1 MKKKLLLLPLVLGAL
16 YFVLSSYSSG
26 LALSGATNGTGAT
39 GTTGCSC
46 HTSATTTTVA
56 IELDTLGGGAVTTYV
71 PGGVYTIKMTGTNT
85 SATSLPKFGFQ
96 LCAVKSVGAG
106 TGTATPI
113 GTLAAT
119 GTPASTH
126 ITTLSGI
133 GIFEHSSAL
142 TATSGTGGSGTTYV
156 STIQWTA
163 PATAGVGAAKFYGVV
178 NAVNGTGTSAGDKYN
193 AGNITIPERV
203 AAITGP
209 TTVCVGADI
218 TLSDVTT
225 GGTWS
230 SGATGTATVTTGGV
244 VHGVSAGTVT
254 ISYNAGTSGTA
265 TYTVTVIGLPSAG
278 AIVGTAD
285 VCVGASNTLT
295 NPTATGG
302 TWSTTT
308 PAIITVNSSGVVTGL
323 SAGTAIV
330 SYAVTGTCGTSSVGT
345 SFTVNALPNAGTLSG
360 TDSLCIGGTTVLTSS
375 GSSGGTWSSGAL
387 AIATV
392 NTAGIVFGVSPGT
405 ATITYTATTASC
417 GSATATRNVRVKP
430 ATDAG
435 VTTGLSTICAGAT
448 TTLTPATSG
457 GTWTSTTPTIATV
470 NATTGVV
477 TGVTGGT
484 ANIVY
489 TLVGFCGT
497 DTANFAMTV
506 LPTPN
511 VGVLTGDT
519 TLCTGSSAVFHDPV
533 AGGTWTF
540 GTAGVISITG
550 AAGDSATINGV
561 AAGTST
567 LTYTA
572 SNACGTSSTV
582 RHILV
587 DDAITAGTV
596 LGPVNPCPG
605 VPVTYTYSG
614 STGTGSTI
622 HWYSSNTS
630 VATITSGTG
639 VGGTVVGASG
649 STNISVAISNA
660 CNSDSVFTTVTL
672 QAAPNAGTLSGA
684 STICVGA
691 NTTLTPSVGGGTWSS
706 GAAGVAT
713 VNSSGQVGGV
723 TVGAATISYAVSNA
737 CGTAYA
743 TKPMTIVTTPSAGI
757 LSGSS
762 TVCVGSVT
770 TLTPTVSGGTW
781 TSGATGTATVNTSG
795 GVTGVSAGNV
805 NITYTVSNTCGS
817 NNVVKAMTVNPLP
830 VAGTISGGSSLCPG
844 TSISLSTTGSGGTWS
859 SSNTALATVDGS
871 GNVYAIAAGPVT
883 ISYSVTN
890 SCGTANATHPVTVNP
905 AASAGTI
912 SGSAFVC
919 IGTSSSLT
927 STVAGGTWSSSN
939 TAIITVSPS
948 GGVATGVAVGTAD
961 ITYTATNSCGTA
973 TAVYPMSSG
982 LSASAGTITGA
993 SSVCV
998 GSSITLVDLV
1008 SGGTWSSSATG
1019 IATVNP
1025 TTGKVTGVSAG
1036 NAIIT
1041 YLVTTSCGTA
1051 STIADIT
1058 VIDLPAPGVING
1070 ESTICAGT
1078 TVSLTATVPG
1088 GAWSSTAP
1096 STATV
1101 DATGNVTGVNAGTAI
1116 IVYGVTNVCGTATAL
1131 HTMLVNPLPVLA
1143 VITGADTVC
1152 QGNTAIM
1159 TSSATGGTWSVSN
1172 AAASITGSGIVMGM
1186 GFGTDTVYYTSTTA
1200 CGTLVGSHEIT
1211 VLPTSVPGIIGSA
1224 IVCLGDTLS
1233 YGSPITTGTW
1243 TLSNANATIDPA
1255 TGTLVGVTAGA
1266 DTITYTVVNTCGTAT
1281 AILAIN
1287 VLTPAQCL
1295 ALGVHNVQGAEGIS
1309 LYPNP
1314 ADGVITI
1321 EMPEQHG
1328 DAVAT
1333 ITDVTGKVVMTIAI
1347 NAGVQHTQADL
1358 GRLAPGSYLVRITS
1372 GSLTFRDK
1380 LIVR

>member
-1 MKKKLLLLPLVLGAL
+1 MKKKLLLLPLILGGL
-16 YFVLSSYSSG
+16 YFILSSNASGPATVSS
-26 LALSGATNGTGAT
+26 LNGTGAT

-46 HTSATTTTVA
+46 HTSATTTTVS

-96 LCAVKSVGAG
+96 LCAVKSVGSG
-106 TGTATPI
+106 SGSATTI
-113 GTLAAT
+113 GTLAAS
-119 GTPASTH
+119 GTPTPSH

-133 GIFEHSSAL
+133 PIFEQGAAL

-156 STIQWTA
+156 SSIQWTA
-163 PATAGVGAAKFYGVV
+163 PASAGVGAAKFYGVV
-178 NAVNGTGTSAGDKYN
+178 NAVNGTGSSAGDKYN
-193 AGNITIPERV
+193 TANITIPERV
-203 AAITGP
+203 AAITGL
-209 TTVCVGADI
+209 TSVCVGANI
-218 TLSDVTT
+218 TLSDATT

-230 SGATGTATVTTGGV
+230 SGATGIATVTTGGV

-254 ISYNAGTSGTA
+254 ISYDAGTSGIA
-265 TYTVTVIGLPSAG
+265 TYSVTVVGPPSAG
-278 AIVGTAD
+278 AITGTAD
-285 VCVGASNTLT
+285 ICAGGNNTLS
-295 NPTATGG
+295 NPTAPGG
-302 TWSTTT
+302 SWSTTT
-308 PAIITVNSSGVVTGL
+308 PAIVTITSGGVVTGL

-345 SFTVNALPNAGTLSG
+345 SFTVNALPNAGTLTG

-387 AIATV
+387 GIATV
-392 NTAGIVFGVSPGT
+392 NTAGIVFGVSTGT

-430 ATDAG
+430 NTDAG

-448 TTLTPATSG
+448 TSLTPSVTG
-457 GTWTSTTPTIATV
+457 GIWSSTNLSVATV
-470 NATTGVV
+470 NAATGVV
-477 TGVTGGT
+477 SGVSGGT

-489 TLVGFCGT
+489 TLTGFCGT

-519 TLCTGSSAVFHDPV
+519 TLCTGSSAVFHDPF
-533 AGGTWTF
+533 AGGTWTV
-540 GTAGVISITG
+540 GTAGVISVTG

-572 SNACGTSSTV
+572 TNACGSSSTV
-582 RHILV
+582 RHIIV
-587 DDAITAGTV
+587 DDAITGGTV
-596 LGPVNPCPG
+596 LGPTNPCPG
-605 VPVTYTYSG
+605 VAVTYTYSG
-614 STGTGSTI
+614 STGTGSTV

-630 VATITSGTG
+630 VATITAGTG

-660 CNSDSVFTTVTL
+660 CNSDSVSTTVTL
-672 QAAPNAGTLSGA
+672 QTAPNAGTLSGA

-706 GAAGVAT
+706 GATGVAT
-713 VNSSGQVGGV
+713 VNSGGQVGGV
-723 TVGAATISYAVSNA
+723 SAGNATISYAVSNS

-743 TKPMTIVTTPSAGI
+743 TRPMTVNTTPSAGT

-762 TVCVGSVT
+762 TVCVGAVT
-770 TLTPTVSGGTW
+770 TITPTVTGGTW
-781 TSGATGTATVNTSG
+781 TSGATGTATVNASG
-795 GVTGVSAGNV
+795 GVTGVAAGNV

-830 VAGTISGGSSLCPG
+830 VGGTISGGSSLCPG
-844 TSISLSTTGSGGTWS
+844 TSISLSTTGSGGAWS

-871 GNVYAIAAGPVT
+871 GNVFAVAAGPVT

-890 SCGTANATHPVTVNP
+890 SCGTASATHPVTVNP
-905 AASAGTI
+905 PASAGTI

-919 IGTSSSLT
+919 IGTSSSLS
-927 STVAGGTWSSSN
+927 STVSGGTWSSSN

-948 GGVATGVAVGTAD
+948 GVATGVAVGTAD

-982 LSASAGTITGA
+982 LSASAGTITGP

-998 GSSITLVDLV
+998 GASVTLVDLV
-1008 SGGTWSSSATG
+1008 SGGTWSSSSTS

-1025 TTGKVTGVSAG
+1025 TTGRVTGVAAG

-1051 STIADIT
+1051 STISNIT
-1058 VIDLPAPGVING
+1058 VIDLPSPGVING
-1070 ESTICAGT
+1070 ESTICVGA

-1096 STATV
+1096 GIASV
-1101 DATGNVTGVNAGTAI
+1101 DGSGNVTGVNAGTAI

-1143 VITGADTVC
+1143 TITGADTVC
-1152 QGNTAIM
+1152 QGGTAIM
-1159 TSSATGGTWSVSN
+1159 TSSATGGTWSMSN
-1172 AAASITGSGIVMGM
+1172 AAASISTSGVVTGV
-1186 GFGTDTVYYTSTTA
+1186 GFGPDTVLYTSTTA
-1200 CGTLVGSHEIT
+1200 CGTLIGWHEVF
-1211 VLPTSVPGIIGSA
+1211 VLPTSVPAITGSVN
-1224 IVCLGDTLS
+1224 VCLGDTVV
-1233 YGSPITTGTW
+1233 YGTVVPAGTW
-1243 TLSNANATIDPA
+1243 TVSNSNATIDPA
-1255 TGTLVGVTAGA
+1255 TGTLIGVTAGA
-1266 DTITYTVVNTCGTAT
+1266 DTVTYTVVNTCGTASAT
-1281 AILAIN
+1281 LVIN

-1295 ALGVHNVQGAEGIS
+1295 ALGVNNVQGAEGIS

-1314 ADGVITI
+1314 ADGMVTI
-1321 EMPEQHG
+1321 EMPQQHS
-1328 DAVAT
+1328 DAIAT
-1333 ITDVTGKVVMTIAI
+1333 ITDVTGKVVMTVVI
-1347 NAGVQHTQADL
+1347 NAGVQHSPVDL
-1358 GRLAPGSYLVRITS
+1358 SHLASGSYLVRITS